1 MKFLE
6 KIIIQPKNLV
16 LIFLATA
23 LIIGVS
29 VVVELNQSRK
39 EMLQLMQQQS
49 RTLLESLLVSS
60 NNALLSYEKIEE
72 EMKSRLLNNA
82 EMIKTLY
89 SRKMISNSLLESI
102 AKKNNIFRIN
112 IFDREGNKIFS
123 NSIEGHPERE
133 DDESPDQLL
142 LPIFDSISDTLIFGI
157 KQSRY
162 SEDYRFAVAISSG
175 DGGAIVLNV
184 DADKLLE
191 FRAQVGFGILLRSLS
206 ENPQINYVALQDQEG
221 IIAASGI
228 VEGLESIDSSNFLR
242 KGLEEDKYAWRVAE
256 IDSIEVFEAIHP
268 FYHNNEVIGIFRLG
282 LSLEPLDDINE
293 DTVSRLIILGIVLFV
308 LGSII
313 LALIFVKQNF
323 NLLENKFTAIE
334 KYSKEIIDNVSDAII
349 VIDPDFNIKS
359 FNNAALQLF
368 NKETQSSRNLYSL
381 FDKEKCSRI
390 INSPS
395 HISEIECSINGAFRL
410 FLLSKSEF
418 FDEKKERNL
427 IFVMRDLTEVKRLES
442 QIKRKER
449 LTEMGKLASS
459 VAHEIRNPLNAI
471 GTITQQLGK
480 DFEPKENEKEFRDLT
495 KLVYGEVRR
504 INETIESFL
513 RFSKPQPVNPSV
525 FNSTELFEQ
534 LYRQYSALLN
544 EKNIKLNLYE
554 NWKGEVEWD
563 RTQITQAFINLIENA
578 IDAVNVD
585 GQITI
590 GVRENSASSVEIVFA
605 DNGSGIPAED
615 KEKIFHLYFTTK
627 TKGSGIGLSIVQR
640 IIAEHN
646 GLISI
651 ESEQGKGTK
660 IIITIPKVFSQ
671 VSI

>member
-23 LIIGVS
+23 LIIGIS

-89 SRKMISNSLLESI
+89 SRNMISNSLLESI

-112 IFDREGNKIFS
+112 IFNREGLKIFS
-123 NSIEGHPERE
+123 NSREIHPDTDNGEG
-133 DDESPDQLL
+133 PDQLL
-142 LPIFDSISDTLIFGI
+142 APIFESISDTLIFGI

-162 SEDYRFAVAISSG
+162 SGDFRFAVAISSG
-175 DGGAIVLNV
+175 NGGAIVLNV

-191 FRAQVGFGILLRSLS
+191 FRTQVGFGILLKSVS
-206 ENPQINYVALQDQEG
+206 QNPQIRYVALQDREG
-221 IIAASGI
+221 IIAASGM
-228 VEGLESIDSSNFLR
+228 VEGLESIDSSSFLID
-242 KGLEEDKYAWRVAE
+242 GLEGNKYLWREADV
-256 IDSIEVFEAIHP
+256 DSIRVFEATQP
-268 FYHNNEVIGIFRLG
+268 FYHNNELIGLFRLG
-282 LSLEPLDDINE
+282 LSLEPLNDINK
-293 DTVSRLIILGIVLFV
+293 DAVTRLIILGIVLFV

-313 LALIFVKQNF
+313 LALIFVRQNF
-323 NLLENKFTAIE
+323 NLLENKFTAME

-349 VIDPDFNIKS
+349 VIDQDFNIKS
-359 FNNAALQLF
+359 FNQSAFRLF
-368 NKETQSSRNLYSL
+368 NKETQVSGNLYSL
-381 FDKEKCSRI
+381 FDKDKCEGI

-395 HISEIECSINGAFRL
+395 HISEIECSINGTNRV

-418 FDEKKERNL
+418 VDEKKERNL
-427 IFVMRDLTEVKRLES
+427 IFVMRDLTEIKQLES

-480 DFEPKENEKEFRDLT
+480 DFEPKSNEKEFRDLT
-495 KLVYGEVRR
+495 KLVYGEVKR

-513 RFSKPQPVNPSV
+513 RFSKPQPVNPSL
-525 FNSTELFEQ
+525 FNSTEIFEQ
-534 LYRQYSALLN
+534 LDKQYSALLN
-544 EKNIKLNLYE
+544 EKKIKLNIRE
-554 NWKGEVEWD
+554 HWKGEVEWD

-578 IDAVNVD
+578 IDAVNNH

-590 GVRENSASSVEIVFA
+590 EIKEHSASSIEIVFA
-605 DNGSGIPAED
+605 DNGNGIPAED
-615 KEKIFHLYFTTK
+615 KDKIFHLYFTTK

-646 GLISI
+646 GLISV
-651 ESEQGKGTK
+651 ESSQGNGTK
-660 IIITIPKVFSQ
+660 FIVIIPKVFK
-671 VSI
+671 